1 MKINNNKQEL
11 KIDNGTYLDD
21 VICSTRRGRFILY
34 YKYNNRYEGDL
45 INNKREGKE
54 IIHYNNDDRYEGD
67 VINIK
72 KEGKGYIILI
82 MVIDMKSILKIIKKK
97 EKE

>member
-11 KIDNGTYLDD
+11 KNDNGTYLDD
-21 VICSTRRGRFILY
+21 VIFSTRRGKFILY
-34 YKYNNRYEGDL
+34 YKDNNRYEGDL

-67 VINIK
+67 VINTKK
-72 KEGKGYIILI
+72 KEKGYIILI
-82 MVIDMKSILKIIKKK
+82 MVKDMKAI
-97 EKE
+97 